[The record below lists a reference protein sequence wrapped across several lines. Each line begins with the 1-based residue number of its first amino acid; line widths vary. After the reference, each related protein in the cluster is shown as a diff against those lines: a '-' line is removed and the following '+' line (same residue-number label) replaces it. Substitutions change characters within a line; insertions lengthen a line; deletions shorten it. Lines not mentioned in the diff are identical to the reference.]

1 MKARAAPAPR
11 PIRIPITTNMGAPS
25 GAPTSGMP
33 RIGCLDGPTDRPS
46 WPLHHRWYGL
56 QGACRVK
63 SEFKFLYRLR
73 NSQMQA
79 NCRCCGFYPS
89 SSPSSSATPSITASI
104 DSVAKPRA
112 ASQRAV
118 FAVGPRR
125 AASRTARSRSG
136 SSAASA
142 GSRASGSIPSR
153 SSLKAMA
160 ASPRPRS
167 ASATARTWANRSSS
181 IAPCRRRVATASS
194 RSVLRMPFR
203 SSASRTACS
212 EWSRRARTRAPAAT
226 ASLRRSSRLSVCK
239 RSRSSSSPRASP
251 LRAATS
257 SGMVRQRSPSSST
270 SSRPGRAGRSAVT
283 LGIRRSLLLSRLL
296 LGGHLDRG
304 RQQPRRDHLVRAGVG
319 LDLRQDLLGHVR
331 VLAQER
337 GCVLAAL
344 AEPLVTEAEVRARL
358 RHDLPLEPRVEH
370 GAFPGDTRAVDDV
383 ELGLLERRRN
393 LVLDHLDAN
402 PVAVRLDALLERLD
416 PADVETDRRIELQGA
431 AARCGLRRSEHDP
444 NLLAQLVREDADR
457 VGAVER
463 AGELAQRLRHQP
475 GLEADMAV
483 AHLALDLGLRGQRRD
498 RVDGDDVEGAGA
510 DQQLSDL
517 ERLLARVRLGDEQVV
532 DVHPD
537 VLRIGGVHRV
547 LGVDERADAAA
558 PLRLGYDVVD
568 EGRLARGLGAED
580 LDDSAAWQA
589 ADSPSEVERERPGR
603 DRADRHRCGV
613 VHLHHGALAESTL
626 DLPERGIKCLLAIHG
641 LPPYPN

>member
-1 MKARAAPAPR
+1 MGLRTGPAGRYITAGTASRELVGSRA
-11 PIRIPITTNMGAPS
+11 NS
-25 GAPTSGMP
+25 
-33 RIGCLDGPTDRPS
+33 
-46 WPLHHRWYGL
+46 
-56 QGACRVK
+56 
-63 SEFKFLYRLR
+63 KFLYRLR

-79 NCRCCGFYPS
+79 NCRCCGSYP
-89 SSPSSSATPSITASI
+89 
-104 DSVAKPRA
+104 
-112 ASQRAV
+112 
-118 FAVGPRR
+118 
-125 AASRTARSRSG
+125 
-136 SSAASA
+136 
-142 GSRASGSIPSR
+142 R
-153 SSLKAMA
+153 SSLKAIA

-167 ASATARTWANRSSS
+167 ASAAARTWANRSSS

-194 RSVLRMPFR
+194 RSGSRMPFR

-226 ASLRRSSRLSVCK
+226 ASLRRSSRLSIRK
-239 RSRSSSSPRASP
+239 RSRSSSSPSASP
-251 LRAATS
+251 LCAATS
-257 SGMVRQRSPSSST
+257 SGIVRQRSPSSST
-270 SSRPGRAGRSAVT
+270 STRPGRAGRSAVT
-283 LGIRRSLLLSRLL
+283 LGIGRSLLLSRLL
-296 LGGHLDRG
+296 LGGPFDRG
-304 RQQPRRDHLVRAGVG
+304 RQQPRRDHLVGSGVG
-319 LDLRQDLLGHVR
+319 LNLRQDLLGHVR

-337 GCVLAAL
+337 GCVLATL
-344 AEPLVTEAEVRARL
+344 AEPLVAEAEVRARL
-358 RHDLPLEPRVEH
+358 RDDLPLEPRVEH
-370 GAFPGDTRAVDDV
+370 RAFPGDARAVDDV
-383 ELGLLERRRN
+383 ELGLLERWRN

-402 PVAVRLDALLERLD
+402 PVAVGLDAFLERLD

-463 AGELAQRLRHQP
+463 AGKLAQRLRHQP
-475 GLEADMAV
+475 GLQADMAV
-483 AHLALDLGLRGQRRD
+483 AHLALDLSLRGQRRD

-510 DQQLSDL
+510 DQQLRDL
-517 ERLLARVRLGDEQVV
+517 ERLLTRVRLGDEQVV

-537 VLRIGGVHRV
+537 VLGIGGVHRV

-580 LDDSAAWQA
+580 LDDPAAWQA
-589 ADSPSEVERERPGR
+589 ADSQSEVERERPGR